1 MCHCNFKHN
10 SKNWHWFDRLRHRT
24 HRPLPKL
31 ICPMQR
37 VRKKTL
43 FRRFFA
49 LCHKICINA
58 RDCKINVFR
67 YCAAHPDRLQRQQQ
81 GLFLIF
87 LNFDTALPGHFEH
100 LSGRIALSVPP
111 DDRGVIPVILQGA
124 CPENLA

>member
-10 SKNWHWFDRLRHRT
+10 SKNWHWFGYQRHRT

-31 ICPMQR
+31 TNPRQR

-58 RDCKINVFR
+58 RDCKINILR
-67 YCAAHPDRLQRQQQ
+67 YGAASPDRLQRQEQRF
-81 GLFLIF
+81 FLIC
-87 LNFDTALPGHFEH
+87 LNFDATLFSDLEQLAC
-100 LSGRIALSVPP
+100 RIAFSIPS